1 MQIIFPFFGRFSSPF
16 KNTFQFWALR
26 QSVNQKTKSTL
37 EVIVDRYFT
46 FSTVHIGA
54 LQSVWWQVSKVTS
67 LRAIAAAMAAMA
79 ATTAAAAAWEAS
91 SAAHRTS
98 YILNRRPPP
107 PLVTALLA
115 ESWQSQR
122 QSQSERVAESV
133 VAGTSRVLQ
142 TPSFSSSSSTS
153 LPQHRQTETTTQPQ
167 TDRHR
172 KVASASASASSGFL
186 CLETPLTSS
195 QVLSLQATLNFLS
208 LFKNLCRATRGFCLL
223 TLDIHCE
230 LVTSATSFYNRHP
243 FFYFAKFCLCVQIL
257 NQKLQL
263 LLISVNL
270 WK

>member
-1 MQIIFPFFGRFSSPF
+1 M
-16 KNTFQFWALR
+16 
-26 QSVNQKTKSTL
+26 
-37 EVIVDRYFT
+37 
-46 FSTVHIGA
+46 
-54 LQSVWWQVSKVTS
+54 
-67 LRAIAAAMAAMA
+67 
-79 ATTAAAAAWEAS
+79 
-91 SAAHRTS
+91 
-98 YILNRRPPP
+98 
-107 PLVTALLA
+107 
-115 ESWQSQR
+115 
-122 QSQSERVAESV
+122 AESV

-142 TPSFSSSSSTS
+142 TPSFSSSSTS

-270 WK
+270 

>member
-1 MQIIFPFFGRFSSPF
+1 
-16 KNTFQFWALR
+16 
-26 QSVNQKTKSTL
+26 
-37 EVIVDRYFT
+37 
-46 FSTVHIGA
+46 
-54 LQSVWWQVSKVTS
+54 
-67 LRAIAAAMAAMA
+67 MAAMA

-195 QVLSLQATLNFLS
+195 QVLSLQATLNFLCSRIFVVQHVVFAS
-208 LFKNLCRATRGFCLL
+208 LPLTFIVNLLPVPPVFTTVIHFFTLPNSACVCKFSTRNFNCFLFQSICESKFWFFC
-223 TLDIHCE
+223 E
-230 LVTSATSFYNRHP
+230 
-243 FFYFAKFCLCVQIL
+243 
-257 NQKLQL
+257 KLQNAFFSL
-263 LLISVNL
+263 
-270 WK
+270 